1 MKIVVF
7 FKFIASIFGLDNE
20 ILVLSQDRSNLF
32 DDWNNLSEVCRFA
45 EQNLRNLT
53 LNFGVCNPLSAKNI

>member
-1 MKIVVF
+1 MGKSLVSSFFDSQCNFSMKIVVF
-7 FKFIASIFGLDNE
+7 FKFVASIFGLDNE

-45 EQNLRNLT
+45 EQ
-53 LNFGVCNPLSAKNI
+53 II